1 MSMANCKADMFIR
14 QKSRP
19 SENVENIVEGQS
31 AGERVKAQRFEQFLQ
46 VQEDLNIRS
55 GESGKKILS

>member
-19 SENVENIVEGQS
+19 SENVENIVERQS